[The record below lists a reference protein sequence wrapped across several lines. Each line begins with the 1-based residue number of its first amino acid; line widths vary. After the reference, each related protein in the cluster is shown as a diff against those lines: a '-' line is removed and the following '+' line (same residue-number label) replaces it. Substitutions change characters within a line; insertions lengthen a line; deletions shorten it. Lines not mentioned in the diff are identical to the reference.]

1 MKKDKY
7 ISVFIIPHHRGKQRT
22 ISLSR
27 RGYKTLR
34 ILVPILFLIL
44 AVFLTD
50 YVLMNGTRRNL
61 RQLQSAYAHQE
72 TLLSD
77 YQGAI
82 GDLETTIKN
91 LDAYRTKL
99 NIMSGLRSEET
110 LEGEPGVGGP
120 GEGQLTVEPGGDQ
133 GLSRLQ
139 DLSSEAEGISDN
151 LVSLSRYFE
160 DQTAVLSHTPS
171 IMPTQGFM
179 SSGFKYRSDPFTGQ
193 WTFHPGLDI
202 ATQHGNPVVA
212 TADGIV
218 LSVTN
223 EKRGGKTIKLSHP
236 LSGWITVYCHL
247 SKFNVKSGQKV
258 RRGDVIGLVGQTGRS
273 RAPHV
278 HYEVRREGKRYNPWN
293 FILDN

>member
-7 ISVFIIPHHRGKQRT
+7 VSVFIIPHHRGKQHT
-22 ISLSR
+22 ISISR
-27 RGYKTLR
+27 RGFKTLR
-34 ILVPILFLIL
+34 IMVPFLLLIL
-44 AVFLTD
+44 TAFLAD
-50 YVLMNGTRRNL
+50 YIMMNGTRRNFK
-61 RQLQSAYAHQE
+61 QLQTAYAQQE

-77 YQGAI
+77 YQTAI
-82 GDLETTIKN
+82 GELESTILDLDT
-91 LDAYRTKL
+91 YRTKL
-99 NIMSGLRSEET
+99 NIMSGLKSGET

-120 GEGQLTVEPGGDQ
+120 GGGQLTVEPGVDQ
-133 GLSRLQ
+133 GLARLQ
-139 DLSSEAEGISDN
+139 DISSQADGISDN
-151 LVSLSRYFE
+151 LVSLTRYFE
-160 DQTAVLSHTPS
+160 DQTAVLAQTPS
-171 IMPTQGFM
+171 IMPTKGFM
-179 SSGFKYRSDPFTGQ
+179 SSGFKYRTDPFTGQ
-193 WTFHPGLDI
+193 WIFHPGLDI

-218 LSVTN
+218 ISVKT

-236 LSGWITVYCHL
+236 LTGWVTVYCHL

-278 HYEVRREGKRYNPWN
+278 HYEVRLEGKRYNPWN

>member
-1 MKKDKY
+1 MKKNKY

-22 ISLSR
+22 LSLSR

-34 ILVPILFLIL
+34 LLVPTLILVL
-44 AVFLTD
+44 AAFLTD

-61 RQLQSAYAHQE
+61 RQLRTAYTQQE

-77 YQGAI
+77 YQESI
-82 GDLETTIKN
+82 GELETTIQN

-99 NIMSGLRSEET
+99 NIMSGLRSEKT

-120 GEGQLTVEPGGDQ
+120 GEGQLTVEPGMDQ
-133 GLSRLQ
+133 GIARLQ
-139 DLSSEAEGISDN
+139 DLGSQADGINDN

-160 DQTAVLSHTPS
+160 DQTVVLAQTPS

-193 WTFHPGLDI
+193 WAFHSGLDI
-202 ATQHGNPVVA
+202 ATQHGNPIVA

-218 LSVTN
+218 LSIQN
-223 EKRGGKTIKLSHP
+223 DKRGGKTIKLSHP
-236 LSGWITVYCHL
+236 QSGWVTVYCHL
-247 SKFNVKSGQKV
+247 SKFSVKSGQKV
-258 RRGDVIGLVGQTGRS
+258 RRGDVIGLVGQTGRA

-293 FILDN
+293 FILDH

>member
-22 ISLSR
+22 ISISR

-50 YVLMNGTRRNL
+50 YVLMNGTRRSL

-82 GDLETTIKN
+82 GELETTIKN

-120 GEGQLTVEPGGDQ
+120 GEGQLTVEPGVDQ

-139 DLSSEAEGISDN
+139 DLRSEAEGISDN

-160 DQTAVLSHTPS
+160 DQTAVLSQTPS